1 MKRTP
6 RPALIAASAAVALSV
21 ALTGCSDKGTS
32 TTGTTDTAA
41 ASASS
46 SDTDAPALVK
56 AASEAAKNVT
66 SLHFLVKVDG
76 KVPNMPISKVD
87 GDLQVKPV
95 TQATG
100 TATIDIGGLSEGK
113 FVYTD
118 GTMYASLLG
127 ANYVDY
133 GDGASIYDV
142 SALFDPAKGIPNVL
156 AKMTGVK
163 AAGTETID
171 GQETT
176 KVTGTV
182 PATEIAAISGSRVD
196 PEKSVPVPTTAWIQT
211 SGDKQLVR
219 LEVKPSAEGTIT
231 LTFSKWGQ
239 KVTVTKPA
247 VEAAPS
253 GPKPTDSQDSPR

>member
-1 MKRTP
+1 MKSP
-6 RPALIAASAAVALSV
+6 RPALAAASAAIALTV
-21 ALTGCSDKGTS
+21 ALTGCADKGSSSNGSQT
-32 TTGTTDTAA
+32 TAA
-41 ASASS
+41 ASAGA
-46 SDTDAPALVK
+46 SDVDAPALLK
-56 AASEAAKNVT
+56 SAAEAAKNVT
-66 SLHFLVKVDG
+66 SLHFVVGVQG
-76 KVPNMPISKVD
+76 KVPNMPITKID
-87 GDLQVKPV
+87 GDLQVKPT

-100 TATIDIGGLSEGK
+100 TATIDLGGTSESR

-118 GTMYASLLG
+118 GTMYAALLG
-127 ANYVDY
+127 ANYTDY

-142 SALFDPAKGIPNVL
+142 SALFDPEKGIPNVL
-156 AKMTGVK
+156 ATMTGVK
-163 AAGTETID
+163 AAGSETIE

-196 PEKSVPVPTTAWIQT
+196 PEKSVPVPVTAWIQS

-219 LEVKPSAEGTIT
+219 IEVKPSTEGTIT
-231 LTFSKWGQ
+231 LTFSDWGK
-239 KVTVTKPA
+239 KVTVTKPS